1 MMSSFN
7 LKSYKQLL
15 ANAKGSGYRFI
26 SFADASIKSQN
37 VSKDSGGGGRILLRH
52 DVDVDLAA
60 ATEMAQIEANLGIQS
75 TFFFM
80 WRSPC
85 YNLMSRSNQSFAEA
99 ILAMGHSIGLHY
111 DQGFD
116 DLHKLGSEETVE
128 SVNQQAN
135 WLETLLG
142 CKVHA
147 VSFHQPSTALLQAGV
162 DCQTRINT
170 YDKVIL
176 KDFRY
181 ISDSNR
187 VFPLWINNEFIC
199 DPNEVTSTINS
210 YDTALA
216 DCFPE
221 DIQLLIHPMWWVYDD
236 SDTMAVWERAILC
249 NLNEMQNQ
257 LVETERAYGARRIIN
272 FSIPKTHL

>member
-7 LKSYKQLL
+7 LKSYEQLL
-15 ANAKGSGYRFI
+15 AHAKGSGYRFI
-26 SFADASIKSQN
+26 SFADASIGSQN

-60 ATEMAQIEANLGIQS
+60 ASEMARLESSLGIQS
-75 TFFFM
+75 TFFLM
-80 WRSPC
+80 WRSAC
-85 YNLMSRSNQSFAEA
+85 YNLMSRSNQFFAEA

-116 DLHKLGSEETVE
+116 VLHKLGPEETAE

-135 WLETLLG
+135 WLEKLLG
-142 CKVHA
+142 CKVNA
-147 VSFHQPSTALLQAGV
+147 VSFHQPSAALLQEGI

-170 YDKVIL
+170 YDKVKL
-176 KDFRY
+176 RDFRY

-187 VFPLWINNEFIC
+187 VFQLWTNKEFAR
-199 DPNEVTSTINS
+199 DPNEVESTEKS
-210 YDTALA
+210 YSTVLA

-221 DIQLLIHPMWWVYDD
+221 DIQLLIHPMWWVYEDG
-236 SDTMAVWERAILC
+236 DTEAVWERAILS
-249 NLNEMQNQ
+249 NLNKMQNQ
-257 LVETERAYGARRIIN
+257 LIETERAYGARRIIN
-272 FSIPKTHL
+272 FSIPKTQL